1 MVQNRPTSL
10 IEKILYWIATLLMF
24 ALMLLAIV
32 NYHLQYETMAG
43 FFEKFGY
50 PKYIVYP
57 LAYLK
62 LGALLAILTNRYR
75 NLKDIAYGAYFINM
89 IAATYAHLLAGDN
102 PVHAYV
108 GLIVI
113 PVSYVLSNRV
123 RGEPKRDAFIMKAK
137 S

>member
-1 MVQNRPTSL
+1 MHGKASL
-10 IEKILYWIATLLMF
+10 SIKILYWVATLLMF

-32 NYHLQYETMAG
+32 NYHLQYEAMSG
-43 FFEKFGY
+43 FFAKFGY
-50 PKYIVYP
+50 PTYIVYP

-62 LGALLAILTNRYR
+62 LGALLAIASNLYR

-89 IAATYAHLLAGDN
+89 IAATYAYLDAGDN

-108 GLIVI
+108 GLAVI
-113 PVSYVLSNRV
+113 PISYILSNKV
-123 RGEPKRDAFIMKAK
+123 RGEPKRDAFIMK

>member
-1 MVQNRPTSL
+1 MMTKPSL
-10 IEKILYWIATLLMF
+10 IVKIIYWIATLLMF

-32 NYHLQYETMAG
+32 NYHLQYEGMSA
-43 FFEKFGY
+43 FFTKFGY
-50 PKYIVYP
+50 PTYIVYP

-62 LGALLAILTNRYR
+62 LGALLAIASNRYG

-89 IAATYAHLLAGDN
+89 VAATYAHVSAGDN

-113 PVSYVLSNRV
+113 PISYILSNKV
-123 RGEPKRDAFIMKAK
+123 RGQPKRDAFIMK

>member
-1 MVQNRPTSL
+1 MRGKASL
-10 IEKILYWIATLLMF
+10 SITIAYWVATLLMF

-32 NYHLQYETMAG
+32 NYHLHYEDMSA
-43 FFEKFGY
+43 FFTKFGY
-50 PKYIVYP
+50 PTYIVYP

-62 LGALLAILTNRYR
+62 LGALLAIATNLYR

-89 IAATYAHLLAGDN
+89 VAATYAHLSAGDN

-108 GLIVI
+108 GLVVI
-113 PVSYVLSNRV
+113 SISYILSNKV
-123 RGEPKRDAFIMKAK
+123 RGEPKLDAFIMK